1 MTTLIAIYLAVGFF
15 SYWPLVWHHGI
26 YEKVNG
32 DQSIWPWMAAWAVWS
47 VCWPYRYTMNAWY
60 WWRAKK

>member
-15 SYWPLVWHHGI
+15 SYWPLVFHYKINSLPVGAPYWEWI
-26 YEKVNG
+26 C
-32 DQSIWPWMAAWAVWS
+32 AWAVWS
-47 VCWPYRYTMNAWY
+47 VCWPYRYTMDAWC

>member
-15 SYWPLVWHHGI
+15 SYWPL
-26 YEKVNG
+26 
-32 DQSIWPWMAAWAVWS
+32 IWGSEPKLTCEWYHWIAAWAIWCFV
-47 VCWPYRYTMNAWY
+47 WPYQYICDAWY

>member
-15 SYWPLVWHHGI
+15 SYWPLI
-26 YEKVNG
+26 YLNDVHLIQTDKAM
-32 DQSIWPWMAAWAVWS
+32 WPWLAAWAIWS
-47 VCWPYRYTMNAWY
+47 VCWPYRYAMDAWY

>member
-15 SYWPLVWHHGI
+15 SYWPALYNWDA
-26 YEKVNG
+26 YEPCAEVRWYHF
-32 DQSIWPWMAAWAVWS
+32 IAAWALWC
-47 VCWPYRYTMNAWY
+47 VCWPIRYAQDAWY

>member
-15 SYWPLVWHHGI
+15 SYWPAAYFLLDADEFGKDEWYH
-26 YEKVNG
+26 
-32 DQSIWPWMAAWAVWS
+32 WFCAWALWCVS
-47 VCWPYRYTMNAWY
+47 WPYWNVMNAWY

>member
-15 SYWPLVWHHGI
+15 SYWPLI
-26 YEKVNG
+26 YING
-32 DQSIWPWMAAWAVWS
+32 VHEIQTDNSIWPWICAWAVWS
-47 VCWPYRYTMNAWY
+47 VCWPYRYAMDAWY

>member
-15 SYWPLVWHHGI
+15 SYWPLVWHYKIAEQGAW
-26 YEKVNG
+26 YE
-32 DQSIWPWMAAWAVWS
+32 WLAAWAVWS
-47 VCWPYRYTMNAWY
+47 VCWPYRYTMDAWY